1 MRRRTMRIA
10 FAIGLLL
17 GAGVAV
23 GIQLGDPWTA
33 GQETVVG
40 TESGLNVTLSSEQ
53 QLPSVFAGSDGE
65 TLILK
70 SGNLSASGSASARV
84 DTLNGTF
91 TTVSQ
96 LDVDQHPIAIAP
108 VDKPQVATVGGA
120 ADTIGFRQVVGNPN
134 ADGSVDFRYTAS
146 GVASVTVGGLEAGR
160 SYQAIALG
168 SGDRLATGSAGSSG
182 TVTFPDLPSG
192 DYDVD
197 VRTFDA
203 SVPQIVEST
212 GVPNSSQGVSGQQ
225 ITLAAN
231 VTDADFPDEDLDI
244 TFSID
249 GNQVHTTTVSEPGR
263 VEYTLSSGEI
273 PAAGEHT
280 WTMQATDRFG
290 NTDTASFALLTPS
303 DLTVRDITNK
313 SIVKPATVRVE
324 FFPDGEV
331 IERQTTTGNI
341 SLDGLPAGQPFLVEV
356 ESDGYYTRSAVIESL
371 ISQKTAYI
379 TPKNGTDVVESEF
392 TLNDLTG
399 DFPSQGTFLLVK
411 RNLNESKLSTVAGG
425 QFGAVN
431 RVPVTLIRNEQ
442 FRLELIGPDGDRR
455 VLGGYE
461 SNTAGVSQ
469 LRVGEIKFEVPD
481 GYTVALNSSFENTTT
496 VRDDEPTAAIRFA
509 LQDQDQETQDLSVT
523 IHERGNVSNEIFT
536 DYVPGPLGN
545 YSTVVTLNGTNQ
557 TETNWVIDYEFRRN
571 GETKSGTIPV
581 GQGRVPVEP
590 LPDFWQS
597 VLAVGAVLIVG
608 GLFSVR
614 NVAQGAVVVPLVA
627 GFMWMVDWMPTA
639 IGAGSIVLALA
650 LGVVFNYLRSAGGTT

>member
-1 MRRRTMRIA
+1 MKRTTMRVA

-17 GAGVAV
+17 GAGAVVAV
-23 GIQLGDPWTA
+23 QLGDPWGV
-33 GQETVVG
+33 GQNTVVG
-40 TESGLNVTLSSEQ
+40 TESGLNVTLDSDQ

-65 TLILK
+65 TIILK
-70 SGNLSASGSASARV
+70 SGNLSSPGSSAV
-84 DTLNGTF
+84 TVGTLNGTW
-91 TTVSQ
+91 TSVSQ
-96 LDVDQHPIAIAP
+96 LDVDQNPITIEPA
-108 VDKPQVATVGGA
+108 DKPQVATVGGA
-120 ADTIGFRQVVGNPN
+120 ADTFEFRQIVADPN
-134 ADGSVDFRYTAS
+134 ADGSAGFRYTAS
-146 GVASVTVGGLEAGR
+146 GTASVSVGGLEAGE

-168 SGDRLATGSAGSSG
+168 SGDRLSTGNADATGS
-182 TVTFPDLPSG
+182 VEFPDLPSG

-197 VRTFDA
+197 VRTFDTSPP
-203 SVPQIVEST
+203 SVVEST
-212 GVPNSSQGVSGQQ
+212 GVPNSTQGVSGQQ

-231 VTDADFPDEDLDI
+231 VTDSDFPQDDLDI
-244 TFSID
+244 SFAID
-249 GNQVHTTTVSEPGR
+249 GQQVHTTTVNSAGR

-290 NTDTASFALLTPS
+290 NTDTASFALLVPS
-303 DLTVRDITNK
+303 DLTIRDITNK

-324 FFPDGEV
+324 FFPDGQV
-331 IERQTTTGNI
+331 VERQTTTGNI
-341 SLDGLPAGQPFLVEV
+341 SLDGLPAGEPFLVEV
-356 ESDGYYTRSAVIESL
+356 ESEGYYTRSAVIESL

-379 TPKNGTDVVESEF
+379 TPKNDTQVVETEF

-399 DFPSQGTFLLVK
+399 DYPSQGTFLLLK

-431 RVPVTLIRNEQ
+431 RVPVTLLQNEQ

-469 LRVGEIKFEVPD
+469 LRVGEIEFEVPD
-481 GYTVALNSSFENTTT
+481 GYTVALNSSYENTTT
-496 VRDDEPTAAIRFA
+496 ARDDEPKAAIRFA
-509 LQDQDQETQDLSVT
+509 LQDRDDETQDLSVS
-523 IHERGNVSNEIFT
+523 IHERGNQSNEAFS
-536 DYVPGPLGN
+536 DYAPGPLGN
-545 YSTVVTLNGTNQ
+545 YSAVVTLNGTNE
-557 TETNWVIDYEFRRN
+557 TETNWVIDYEYRRG

-597 VLAVGAVLIVG
+597 VLAVGAVLIIG

-627 GFMWMVDWMPTA
+627 GGFWMINWMPTA
-639 IGAGSIVLALA
+639 VGAGSIVLALA
-650 LGVVFNYLRSAGGTT
+650 LGVAFNYLQSAGGSV